1 MWEENGNVVAM
12 LSFGNTA
19 DHDKAGAFE
28 IWRIYITSD
37 FQGKGIGHN
46 LICVC
51 RTSSERRRIYRSCNM
66 AFKNNLNAI
75 SFYRKHGYI
84 LEKEEY
90 LGKPYLT
97 MGVRLNKKI

>member
-12 LSFGNTA
+12 LSL
-19 DHDKAGAFE
+19 E
-28 IWRIYITSD
+28 IPQIMIKLELLKYGEFILHQI
-37 FQGKGIGHN
+37 FKGKGIGHN
-46 LICVC
+46 LIAFAEQAAKEEGYTEVV
-51 RTSSERRRIYRSCNM
+51 IW

>member
-1 MWEENGNVVAM
+1 MEN
-12 LSFGNTA
+12 LY
-19 DHDKAGAFE
+19 
-28 IWRIYITSD
+28 YIRFSRERNWT
-37 FQGKGIGHN
+37 QLN
-46 LICVC
+46 CVC
-51 RTSSERRRIYRSCNM
+51 RTSSERRRYTEVVIW

>member
-37 FQGKGIGHN
+37 FQGKGIGHH
-46 LICVC
+46 LI
-51 RTSSERRRIYRSCNM
+51 
-66 AFKNNLNAI
+66 AFA
-75 SFYRKHGYI
+75 
-84 LEKEEY
+84 EQAAKEEGY
-90 LGKPYLT
+90 TEVVICHLRIILMLSLFT
-97 MGVRLNKKI
+97 ESMVIFWKKRNI

>member
-46 LICVC
+46 LIAFAEQAAKEEGYTEVV
-51 RTSSERRRIYRSCNM
+51 IW

-75 SFYRKHGYI
+75 SFTESMVIFWKRGIFRETVFNYGCSFK
-84 LEKEEY
+84 
-90 LGKPYLT
+90 
-97 MGVRLNKKI
+97 

>member
-28 IWRIYITSD
+28 IWRIYIKSD

-46 LICVC
+46 LIAFAEQAAKEEGYTEVV
-51 RTSSERRRIYRSCNM
+51 IW

>member
-37 FQGKGIGHN
+37 FKGKE
-46 LICVC
+46 LD
-51 RTSSERRRIYRSCNM
+51 T
-66 AFKNNLNAI
+66 
-75 SFYRKHGYI
+75 
-84 LEKEEY
+84 
-90 LGKPYLT
+90 T
-97 MGVRLNKKI
+97 